1 MSDFTEDF
9 IHQLETGSQALEDAG
24 YDILGYQ
31 GEIVSDASEVQE
43 FGDTPEEALNKT
55 LSKLDSNT
63 QLFFHFTGNEFLE
76 AIQED
81 RDPSSLLYRN
91 LRGIIEIDEPRTQPD
106 WADEPV
112 LAFGTMVT
120 YVPEHP
126 NNHWEVTTMETQPP
140 YTREDAHEH
149 AEDIIT
155 ALEEYGLEAEKGYI
169 D

>member
-1 MSDFTEDF
+1 MSDFVDDF
-9 IHQLETGSQALEDAG
+9 INQVETGGKALEDAG
-24 YDILGYQ
+24 YDVLGYQ
-31 GEIVSDASEVQE
+31 GEILSDGSGVRE

-55 LSKLDSNT
+55 LSELDSDKH
-63 QLFFHFTGNEFLE
+63 LSFHFTGDELFD
-76 AIQED
+76 AIQEN
-81 RDPSSLLYRN
+81 RDPGSLIYRN
-91 LRGIIEIDEPRTQPD
+91 LKGVVEIDEPRTQPD

-112 LAFGTMVT
+112 LAFGTLVR

-126 NNHWEVTTMETQPP
+126 NDHWEVCTMETQPP

-149 AEDIIT
+149 AEDLIT